1 MLRSAA
7 IEREIVIAA
16 CAISAGIHAALVPDH
31 FAESAGAGYGFLAA
45 AVLLTALLVVL
56 TRRPPRLVAMA
67 GAGAVLAG
75 LLASYGFAA
84 TTGIPLIHPDQESIE
99 PLALATKA
107 VEGVGLLA
115 ALHLIGRG
123 RLAVASGFTQTK
135 GAHT

>member
-31 FAESAGAGYGFLAA
+31 FNESAGAGYGFLTA
-45 AVLLTALLVVL
+45 AVLVSALVVVL
-56 TRRPPRLVAMA
+56 TRRPSGLVAMA
-67 GAGAVLAG
+67 GAGALLGG

-84 TTGIPLIHPDQESIE
+84 TTGIPLIHPEPESIE
-99 PLALATKA
+99 RLALATKA
-107 VEGVGLLA
+107 VEAVGLLA

-123 RLAVASGFTQTK
+123 RPALASGFTQTK